1 MQLRTV
7 AQSPPDLGADKRAEI
22 VSGARQAVLD
32 VFTAFNAGDVNG
44 MIETLNH
51 PHIFMAPGGGFLLS
65 EDASEG
71 PHPNFEQMRQRENWH
86 MGTIDALEAS
96 IVTRDKAHV
105 ELTFTR
111 WHQDGTR
118 YWTALDR
125 EPARAITGAS
135 RCARSCRRPSIR
147 EGTSTWTGLRPE
159 PHATRGPRSPT
170 PARVSGYNL
179 TVLC

>member
-44 MIETLNH
+44 MIDTLNH

-71 PHPNFEQMRQRENWH
+71 PHPNFEQMRKRENWH

-111 WHQDGTR
+111 WHPDGTR

-125 EPARAITGAS
+125 DPLGRSLGHPGALAHAGDLRS
-135 RCARSCRRPSIR
+135 ERELVLGRGCAPNPTLRGDP
-147 EGTSTWTGLRPE
+147 EVPLRP
-159 PHATRGPRSPT
+159 GL
-170 PARVSGYNL
+170 VGII
-179 TVLC
+179 